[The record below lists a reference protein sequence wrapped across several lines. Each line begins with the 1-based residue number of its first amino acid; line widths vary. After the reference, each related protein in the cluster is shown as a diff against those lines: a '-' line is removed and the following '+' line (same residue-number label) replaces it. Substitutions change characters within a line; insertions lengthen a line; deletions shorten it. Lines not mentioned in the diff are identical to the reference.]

1 MHRAGYHPSFQE
13 ADSILERVRD
23 LEAAEPRMIDE
34 LRRLEACIAHA
45 RRQTALGKAL
55 LLLSPWRRI
64 PPEIWSK
71 IFILSLLACAEVC
84 YSWRVVA
91 LNTSELWTD
100 IIISLNTGLP
110 RPNLEALAGNQ
121 LLRLRAQDI
130 GMPWAE
136 PYYNSLLWQL
146 IGQQSRRWKT
156 IELLDVHPLAY
167 AKLNGLPYT
176 NLRSLLLKVG
186 DEDTAMTQ
194 VHAFDDAP
202 DLRSLELRDSVDF
215 ELSPSWRLHTLE
227 IAYVPPAHGHAL
239 NKPFLCSILP
249 CSQTLRKLVLDAEI
263 VGDRAPVHP
272 TIFPSLEELELTDGE
287 VYIMEKI
294 IRPSNLHTLVLR
306 QDILDREDTT
316 NTLDI
321 STAVQHALRTL
332 VLQSIQTTG
341 IIRILQRLPRLTRLE
356 VEDSYW
362 TDLIEPGDVIEL
374 AAALQRDRTRP
385 EPHAP
390 DAEVRMHAEHATSSH
405 HWTRRAVEVS
415 C

>member
-13 ADSILERVRD
+13 ADSILERLRD
-23 LEAAEPRMIDE
+23 FEAAEPRMIDE
-34 LRRLEACIAHA
+34 LRRLEARTAHA
-45 RRQTALGKAL
+45 RRRAALGKA
-55 LLLSPWRRI
+55 LLSPWRRI
-64 PPEIWSK
+64 PPEIWSE
-71 IFILSLLACAEVC
+71 IFILSVPENWYRIPIDRKFLACAEVC

-100 IIISLNTGLP
+100 IIIGLNTGLP
-110 RPNLEALAGNQ
+110 RPNLEALFMTHLGRAGNQ

-167 AKLNGLPYT
+167 AKLNGLSYT
-176 NLRSLLLKVG
+176 NLRSLLLRMG

-194 VHAFDDAP
+194 VHAFDDTP
-202 DLRSLELRDSVDF
+202 ELRSLEIRDTVDF
-215 ELSPSWRLHTLE
+215 ELSLSWRLHTLE

-239 NKPFLCSILP
+239 NKPFLGSILP

-272 TIFPSLEELELTDGE
+272 TIFPSLEELELTDG
-287 VYIMEKI
+287 
-294 IRPSNLHTLVLR
+294 
-306 QDILDREDTT
+306 
-316 NTLDI
+316 
-321 STAVQHALRTL
+321 A
-332 VLQSIQTTG
+332 SIQTTG
-341 IIRILQRLPRLTRLE
+341 IIRVLQRLPRLTRLE
-356 VEDSYW
+356 VEDSDW
-362 TDLIEPGDVIEL
+362 TDLIELGDVIEL
-374 AAALQRDRTRP
+374 AAA
-385 EPHAP
+385 PHAP
-390 DAEVRMHAEHATSSH
+390 DAEVRLHDEHAFSSH
-405 HWTRRAVEVS
+405 YWTRRAVEVS

>member
-1 MHRAGYHPSFQE
+1 
-13 ADSILERVRD
+13 
-23 LEAAEPRMIDE
+23 
-34 LRRLEACIAHA
+34 
-45 RRQTALGKAL
+45 
-55 LLLSPWRRI
+55 
-64 PPEIWSK
+64 
-71 IFILSLLACAEVC
+71 
-84 YSWRVVA
+84 
-91 LNTSELWTD
+91 
-100 IIISLNTGLP
+100 
-110 RPNLEALAGNQ
+110 
-121 LLRLRAQDI
+121 
-130 GMPWAE
+130 MPWAE

-167 AKLNGLPYT
+167 AKLNGLSYT
-176 NLRSLLLKVG
+176 NLRSLLLKMG

-202 DLRSLELRDSVDF
+202 DLRSLEIRDTVDF

-239 NKPFLCSILP
+239 NKPFLGSILP

-272 TIFPSLEELELTDGE
+272 TIFPSLEELELTDGA
-287 VYIMEKI
+287 VYIMESI

-321 STAVQHALRTL
+321 
-332 VLQSIQTTG
+332 
-341 IIRILQRLPRLTRLE
+341 
-356 VEDSYW
+356 
-362 TDLIEPGDVIEL
+362 EPGDVIEL

-385 EPHAP
+385 ESLAFLP
-390 DAEVRMHAEHATSSH
+390 DLTHLTLRFDYMMNTHFPRILGHAEQSRSPANPCTLDGRQLAYLEQLRT
-405 HWTRRAVEVS
+405 W
-415 C
+415 